1 MKDLT
6 QYYADFLN
14 MEAIIV
20 SIRSNVENKFE
31 PLMYTIPES
40 YMNAKTGALVIS
52 LDNDNTFFS
61 KIGAITDH
69 RNLIIDYDKILQ
81 DPRFESFPIGDMG
94 RTFSLMDQIET
105 RKQNILHI
113 KENILSNDEI
123 VP

>member
-1 MKDLT
+1 
-6 QYYADFLN
+6 

-52 LDNDNTFFS
+52 KDNDNTFFN

-81 DPRFESFPIGDMG
+81 NLRFESYLIGDMG
-94 RTFSLMDQIET
+94 RTFSLRGQIET
-105 RKQNILHI
+105 RR
-113 KENILSNDEI
+113 ENILRIKKQISYAD
-123 VP
+123 